1 MARYDFLYT
10 TWNNYI
16 AKKDGVEK
24 RTVQFVGFVAFVGFY
39 HLKFN
44 WEYVPCN
51 NPGPSLKILRMSN
64 ESLDINA

>member
-10 TWNNYI
+10 TCNNYI

-44 WEYVPCN
+44 
-51 NPGPSLKILRMSN
+51 
-64 ESLDINA
+64 